1 MNMAQGT
8 NMSDFAH
15 EYQKTARLINSV
27 NALLSKAAGP
37 KAIPKKVLSK
47 LTNARSDLAHMIDSF
62 ISKGQFSMMPGQGG
76 HLFSPE
82 AMNLR
87 ILGELYRAVSAH
99 LGASTEHIDEARATV
114 REFCDAIDAKVDA
127 EMEARKASAE
137 AAAAEAAAAEES
149 SGTDDDEAPQ
159 LEEVFDEES
168 PRVQDVT
175 DLCDEEPVVLDI
187 EDPAESSGTTVDNS
201 TPPENDAEGA

>member
-1 MNMAQGT
+1 MNMTQET

-15 EYQKTARLINSV
+15 QHQKTARLINSV

-37 KAIPKKVLSK
+37 KAVPKKVLSK
-47 LTNARSDLAHMIDSF
+47 LTNARADLAHMIDSF
-62 ISKGQFSMMPGQGG
+62 VSKGQFTMMAGQGG

-87 ILGELYRAVSAH
+87 ILGELYRTVAAH

-114 REFCDAIDAKVDA
+114 GEYCDAIEAKVDA

-137 AAAAEAAAAEES
+137 AAAAEAEADDL

-159 LEEVFDEES
+159 LEEMFNEDS

-187 EDPAESSGTTVDNS
+187 ADPVDSSETTVDNS
-201 TPPENDAEGA
+201 TPPVNEVEGA

>member
-1 MNMAQGT
+1 MNMTQET

-15 EYQKTARLINSV
+15 QHQKTARLINSV

-37 KAIPKKVLSK
+37 KAVPKKVLSK
-47 LTNARSDLAHMIDSF
+47 LTNARADLAHMIDSF
-62 ISKGQFSMMPGQGG
+62 VSKGQFTMMTGQGG

-87 ILGELYRAVSAH
+87 ILGELYRTVAAR
-99 LGASTEHIDEARATV
+99 LGASTEHIEEARTTV
-114 REFCDAIDAKVDA
+114 GEYCDAIEAKVDA
-127 EMEARKASAE
+127 EMEARQASAE
-137 AAAAEAAAAEES
+137 AAAAEAEES

-159 LEEVFDEES
+159 LEEVFDENS

-187 EDPAESSGTTVDNS
+187 EDPAESDETTADNS
-201 TPPENDAEGA
+201 TPPENEVEGA

>member
-1 MNMAQGT
+1 MNMTQET

-15 EYQKTARLINSV
+15 QHQKTARLINSV

-37 KAIPKKVLSK
+37 KAVPKKVLSK
-47 LTNARSDLAHMIDSF
+47 LTNARADLAHMIDSF
-62 ISKGQFSMMPGQGG
+62 VSKGQFTMMAGQGG

-87 ILGELYRAVSAH
+87 ILGELYRTVAAH
-99 LGASTEHIDEARATV
+99 LGASTEHIE
-114 REFCDAIDAKVDA
+114 
-127 EMEARKASAE
+127 E
-137 AAAAEAAAAEES
+137 AAAAEAEADDL

-159 LEEVFDEES
+159 LEEMFNEDS

-187 EDPAESSGTTVDNS
+187 ADPVDSSETTVDNS
-201 TPPENDAEGA
+201 TPPVNEVEGA